1 MFNSKKIAGLLFVFA
16 LITGSAAIAQ
26 TPAMPQQQK
35 VDVDVSDAELSKF
48 AKAYQGLRMMNQE
61 VNQKMMKTVQD
72 GGLEVQRFNEIHQA
86 SQDPNKEVEA
96 SEEELEKHKT
106 ILAKIEGMQGDF
118 QKKMETTIKD
128 QGLTLERFEKL
139 SMALQTDQE
148 LQTRL
153 QKMMQKGQG

>member
-1 MFNSKKIAGLLFVFA
+1 MFKSKKIAGLLFVFA
-16 LITGSAAIAQ
+16 LITGSAATAQ

-96 SEEELEKHKT
+96 SEEESGEDLC
-106 ILAKIEGMQGDF
+106 
-118 QKKMETTIKD
+118 
-128 QGLTLERFEKL
+128 
-139 SMALQTDQE
+139 
-148 LQTRL
+148 
-153 QKMMQKGQG
+153 